1 MPKIGIF
8 RHFYTLSTSTR
19 RVLSKNAIKTKHSK
33 LTEKKDQKSAKI
45 LKNRHQIKVGKP
57 RSQRHMSD
65 GERQTT
71 PVSSYKRITTKQL
84 PQSSITLVCILTHSP
99 FTSPMSNLS
108 NCYVTWCSSSGADD
122 QAARLA
128 EVGCYHAF
136 GRMNRPLYYHHSSC
150 MMYLTKAH
158 ALKVSTRRSNRG
170 RLDTWYDACKSWRN
184 VCLCLLIYKTPAACC
199 NVEQW

>member
-99 FTSPMSNLS
+99 FTSPMSNLT

-136 GRMNRPLYYHHSSC
+136 GRRMNRPLYYHHSSC
-150 MMYLTKAH
+150 MMYL
-158 ALKVSTRRSNRG
+158 RR
-170 RLDTWYDACKSWRN
+170 LMH
-184 VCLCLLIYKTPAACC
+184 
-199 NVEQW
+199 